1 MYTVIRKTST
11 GVDIR
16 SSGGNGSSSVTSL
29 VIGDD
34 CLEMEGL
41 GVALDRGGE
50 RESFRRFLA
59 RTPLGESIF
68 FGEMKCFPRCSEGGC
83 VASPFLKCRLHTR

>member
-34 CLEMEGL
+34 CLKMEGL
-41 GVALDRGGE
+41 GVALDRGVRGKA
-50 RESFRRFLA
+50 FVVF
-59 RTPLGESIF
+59 
-68 FGEMKCFPRCSEGGC
+68 
-83 VASPFLKCRLHTR
+83 